1 MDEFAFSEVEIVPGK
16 SFYVV
21 TGDIT
26 EETFEAISDFEDF
39 LNGHITIGEIT
50 DEESSEI
57 LMAALLQYYEEQGL
71 DFADDDSDED
81 SDEDSE
87 ELVDMPATIQSAS
100 LVKDRGRTYVLVNMI
115 DLALYDI
122 DAQDFAEESDESG
135 DWD

>member
-1 MDEFAFSEVEIVPGK
+1 MDAFAFSEVEVVPGK

-26 EETFEAISDFEDF
+26 EETFEAISGFEDF

-71 DFADDDSDED
+71 EFA
-81 SDEDSE
+81 DEDSE
-87 ELVDMPATIQSAS
+87 EDSEEMFDMPATIQSAS

-122 DAQDFAEESDESG
+122 DAQDFAEDSDESG

>member
-1 MDEFAFSEVEIVPGK
+1 MDAFAFSEVEVVSGK

-26 EETFEAISDFEDF
+26 EETFEAISGFEDF

-50 DEESSEI
+50 DEESSEV

-71 DFADDDSDED
+71 EFADED

-100 LVKDRGRTYVLVNMI
+100 LVKDRGRTYILVNMI

-122 DAQDFAEESDESG
+122 DVEDFAEDSDESG

>member
-1 MDEFAFSEVEIVPGK
+1 MDAFAFSEVEVVPGK

-26 EETFEAISDFEDF
+26 EETFEAISGFEDF

-71 DFADDDSDED
+71 EFADED

-87 ELVDMPATIQSAS
+87 EMFDMPATIQSAS

-122 DAQDFAEESDESG
+122 DAQDFAGDSEESG

>member
-1 MDEFAFSEVEIVPGK
+1 MDAFAFSEVEVVPGK
-16 SFYVV
+16 SFYVI

-71 DFADDDSDED
+71 EFADED

-87 ELVDMPATIQSAS
+87 ELVNMPATIQSAT

-122 DAQDFAEESDESG
+122 DSQDFAEDSDES
-135 DWD
+135 DNWD